1 MKIEI
6 LSDTFVTSVDFLK
19 VFFCLKYLMSFQ
31 LQMKIK
37 PVALS
42 VSGYFFIM
50 MIFHHVPWLGF
61 FSPATYFPFIFL
73 LLILQG
79 MAFSFKNIRLT
90 GLIYLLVCQ
99 IDNFIDTLLEL
110 IFP

>member
-61 FSPATYFPFIFL
+61 FLPPPISHLSFFCSSCRVWHFL
-73 LLILQG
+73 L
-79 MAFSFKNIRLT
+79 K
-90 GLIYLLVCQ
+90 
-99 IDNFIDTLLEL
+99 
-110 IFP
+110 IFFCPV